1 MKKVFWSKCKMFRN
15 LHSFHGAFF
24 CSDTYLRVTSL
35 SASYP
40 LSARHFP
47 ICEALPYLRGTFL
60 SARHFPICKATLI
73 CELPFIC
80 EALPYLGATPYLRAT
95 SLSASHPLSVSHF
108 PIWEPPPICEPLPY
122 LRATPYLWV
131 TSLSGSHPLSALS
144 WRATILTTLFDR
156 HDWTWFLWCLKKFVQ
171 SSSWHFLGQPFRV
184 TINRIYFQ
192 EYSRAQYF
200 EILGW
205 IFP

>member
-60 SARHFPICKATLI
+60 SARHFPICKATPI

-131 TSLSGSHPLSALS
+131 TSLSGSTPSLHYLGEPQFWLLSSTDMTELDLS
-144 WRATILTTLFDR
+144 DVSRNLCSYHLGT
-156 HDWTWFLWCLKKFVQ
+156 
-171 SSSWHFLGQPFRV
+171 FLG
-184 TINRIYFQ
+184 
-192 EYSRAQYF
+192 SRSELQ
-200 EILGW
+200 
-205 IFP
+205 

>member
-15 LHSFHGAFF
+15 LHSFHGAFV

-60 SARHFPICKATLI
+60 SARHFPICKATPI

-80 EALPYLGATPYLRAT
+80 EALPYLAATPYLRAT

-108 PIWEPPPICEPLPY
+108 PIWEPPPLCTILESHNFDYSLRQTWLNLISLMSQEICAVIIL
-122 LRATPYLWV
+122 
-131 TSLSGSHPLSALS
+131 ALS
-144 WRATILTTLFDR
+144 WAAVPSYNKS
-156 HDWTWFLWCLKKFVQ
+156 H
-171 SSSWHFLGQPFRV
+171 
-184 TINRIYFQ
+184 
-192 EYSRAQYF
+192 
-200 EILGW
+200 
-205 IFP
+205 IFSGIF

>member
-15 LHSFHGAFF
+15 LHSFHGAFV

-60 SARHFPICKATLI
+60 SARHFPICKATPI

-108 PIWEPPPICEPLPY
+108 PIWEPPPLCTILESHNFDYSLRQTWLNLISLMSQEICAVIIL
-122 LRATPYLWV
+122 
-131 TSLSGSHPLSALS
+131 ALS
-144 WRATILTTLFDR
+144 WAAVPSYNKS
-156 HDWTWFLWCLKKFVQ
+156 H
-171 SSSWHFLGQPFRV
+171 
-184 TINRIYFQ
+184 
-192 EYSRAQYF
+192 
-200 EILGW
+200 
-205 IFP
+205 IFSGIF

>member
-47 ICEALPYLRGTFL
+47 ICEALPYL
-60 SARHFPICKATLI
+60 
-73 CELPFIC
+73 
-80 EALPYLGATPYLRAT
+80 GATPYLRAT

-108 PIWEPPPICEPLPY
+108 PIWEPPPLCTILESHNFDYSLRQTWLNLISLMSQEICAVIIL
-122 LRATPYLWV
+122 
-131 TSLSGSHPLSALS
+131 ALS
-144 WRATILTTLFDR
+144 WAAVPSYNKS
-156 HDWTWFLWCLKKFVQ
+156 H
-171 SSSWHFLGQPFRV
+171 
-184 TINRIYFQ
+184 
-192 EYSRAQYF
+192 
-200 EILGW
+200 
-205 IFP
+205 IFSGIF